1 MRDVDRT
8 EEGFQPFG
16 DGTRPREYSVCSR
29 GLDLWKYRSNVGLT
43 AALRGRKSGIITPDV
58 DVWQSTSLH
67 PVYSLSLSLS
77 LSSFFLRFVL
87 SEFLRIRQRR
97 SRLSRLP
104 DTGRFN
110 VIIRR
115 ACRRV
120 RERRA
125 RTTRF
130 WHVIKPDGVARTR
143 PSEQMSGRSLGN
155 VYAGWILYSRDIR
168 RTRAARRP
176 LCRASDSTFKQTPRK

>member
-1 MRDVDRT
+1 MKIQIQRRI
-8 EEGFQPFG
+8 
-16 DGTRPREYSVCSR
+16 DGRPSRSKVEDYYTRRR
-29 GLDLWKYRSNVGLT
+29 RLT
-43 AALRGRKSGIITPDV
+43 V
-58 DVWQSTSLH
+58 DVPSPCL
-67 PVYSLSLSLS
+67 LSLSF
-77 LSSFFLRFVL
+77 SSFFLRFVL

-130 WHVIKPDGVARTR
+130 WHVIKQDGVARTR

>member
-1 MRDVDRT
+1 MKIQIQRRIDGRPSRSKV
-8 EEGFQPFG
+8 G
-16 DGTRPREYSVCSR
+16 DYYTRRR
-29 GLDLWKYRSNVGLT
+29 RLT
-43 AALRGRKSGIITPDV
+43 V
-58 DVWQSTSLH
+58 DVPSPCLL
-67 PVYSLSLSLS
+67 SLSLSLS

>member
-43 AALRGRKSGIITPDV
+43 AALRGRKSRIITPDV

-67 PVYSLSLSLS
+67 PVYSLSLFLLPSIRPFRVSLNTATKES
-77 LSSFFLRFVL
+77 VKSIARHF
-87 SEFLRIRQRR
+87 
-97 SRLSRLP
+97 
-104 DTGRFN
+104 GRFN

-115 ACRRV
+115 VCRRV

-130 WHVIKPDGVARTR
+130 WHVIKPDEVARTR
-143 PSEQMSGRSLGN
+143 PNEQMSGRSLGN

>member
-1 MRDVDRT
+1 MKIQIQRRI
-8 EEGFQPFG
+8 
-16 DGTRPREYSVCSR
+16 DGRPSRSKVEDYYTRRR
-29 GLDLWKYRSNVGLT
+29 RLT
-43 AALRGRKSGIITPDV
+43 V
-58 DVWQSTSLH
+58 DVPSPCL
-67 PVYSLSLSLS
+67 LSLSLS
-77 LSSFFLRFVL
+77 LFLL
-87 SEFLRIRQRR
+87 PSIRPFRVSLNTATKESIKSIAR
-97 SRLSRLP
+97 HF
-104 DTGRFN
+104 GRFN

-115 ACRRV
+115 VCRCV
-120 RERRA
+120 RGRRA